1 MGEYYDSG
9 ESVEVGSDLVIIILI
24 SLIAFVSILII
35 LFLLSRF
42 TK

>member
-9 ESVEVGSDLVIIILI
+9 ESVEVGADLIMYCLI
-24 SLIAFVSILII
+24 GLIAFVSILVV
-35 LFLLSRF
+35 LFLISRF